1 MIKFKLNGKSIEV
14 KTSWDELSFNQYYQ
28 IFNLKDDLLQAV
40 AICTGLS
47 YDILKNAKIVMLDQ
61 VISAMS
67 FLNKPAE
74 WSGSC
79 LQVGKYEL
87 PINHKG
93 QFNIQFESLGQFED
107 MRQVMKGI
115 KDVVTLT
122 EAYPKFVAIY
132 LQKIRDKEY
141 SHGAAMEMVEEVKAM
156 PAKEVITLGSFFYVR
171 LTSLL
176 NGTKTTSPN
185 TSQNRKK
192 SKPGLKTSRKRSG
205 STQQSMKSRKK

>member
-1 MIKFKLNGKSIEV
+1 MIKFKLNSKMVNLPS
-14 KTSWDELSFNQYYQ
+14 SWDDLTLNQYLHVMS
-28 IFNLKDDLLQAV
+28 FKDDYIQIIGLF
-40 AICTGLS
+40 TGIDSEVLRNGQ
-47 YDILKNAKIVMLDQ
+47 ILGLDQ
-61 VISAMS
+61 VLNALS
-67 FLNKPAE
+67 FLSKAPE
-74 WSGSC
+74 FEGSC

-141 SHGAAMEMVEEVKAM
+141 SHGSAMEMVEEVKAM

-176 NGTKTTSPN
+176 SGIKNSSPN
-185 TSQNRKK
+185 TSQSLKK
-192 SKPGLKTSRKRSG
+192 SKPGLKTSKKRSV
-205 STQQSMKSRKK
+205 STRQSMKSRKK

>member
-1 MIKFKLNGKSIEV
+1 MIKFKLNGKPIEV
-14 KTSWDELSFNQYYQ
+14 KTSWDELSYNQYYQ

-74 WSGSC
+74 WPGSC
-79 LQVGKYEL
+79 LQVGKYKL

-107 MRQVMKGI
+107 MRQLMKGV
-115 KDVVTLT
+115 KDVTTLT
-122 EAYPKFVAIY
+122 ETYPKFVAIY

-141 SHGAAMEMVEEVKAM
+141 SHSAAMEMVEEVKAM

-171 LTSLL
+171 LMSLL
-176 NGTKTTSPN
+176 SGIKTTSPN
-185 TSQNRKK
+185 TSQSRKK
-192 SKPGLKTSRKRSG
+192 SKPGLKTSKKRSV
-205 STQQSMKSRKK
+205 STRQSMKSRKK